1 MRDLKHLL
9 KKNRLR
15 RLPLFGRRNK
25 STLNV
30 YKKLVEAEPA
40 RRRLRV
46 ILPLIAVVLGA
57 YPAVNL
63 LLSVKNA
70 QSSVGRSSVPAP
82 APARVAPLQ
91 ELENAR
97 AFQLAADSLPLARF
111 AGGRMQARLSDGGTV
126 VLSIDQNLQERVEK
140 VMRTC
145 QVPYGVFVAIEPKTG
160 RILAMAAHSSLNPAW
175 ERNSFFDLYPM
186 ASLFKIVTTAAAL
199 EQKKVSPTTV
209 FEFRGKNT
217 SENPRYWYVKPGKR
231 NQQMPLDIA
240 LGKSVNPVFG
250 RLASDVV
257 GRDAIVSF
265 AERFGFNQVLMPGTS
280 LKTSCAV
287 VPQTDEELKL
297 MGAGLCHE
305 VKISPLH
312 VATMM
317 AAIANEGIMMTPAL
331 TQEIRNSKGE
341 TVYTQ
346 KGKPLR
352 NLISAGTAGQLSRM
366 LSTTV
371 SSGTS
376 RKVFHDRRGRA
387 LLASLSIAA
396 KTGSIDGKDPA
407 GHYSWFAAYAP
418 ANDPQIALA
427 ALVINQA
434 KWRIKASYL
443 GEQALE
449 EFFK

>member
-15 RLPLFGRRNK
+15 RLPFAVRHNRN
-25 STLNV
+25 TLNV
-30 YKKLVEAEPA
+30 YKKLIEAEPT
-40 RRRLRV
+40 RRRLRI
-46 ILPLIAVVLGA
+46 ILPLIALVLGA

-70 QSSVGRSSVPAP
+70 QSSVGKSSTPA
-82 APARVAPLQ
+82 AVPARVTPLQ

-97 AFQLAADSLPLARF
+97 GFQLAADSLPTASF
-111 AGGRMQARLSDGGTV
+111 AAGKLQARLSDGGTV
-126 VLSIDQNLQERVEK
+126 ILSIDQGLQERVEK

-145 QVPYGVFVAIEPKTG
+145 RVPYGVFVAIEPKTG
-160 RILAMAAHSSLNPAW
+160 RILAMAAYSSLDPTW
-175 ERNSFFDLYPM
+175 ERNSYFNLYPM

-199 EQKKVSPTTV
+199 EQKKVSPNTV
-209 FEFRGKNT
+209 FEFRGKST
-217 SENPRYWYVKPGKR
+217 SENPRYWYVRPGKH

-250 RLASDVV
+250 RLASDFV
-257 GRDAIVSF
+257 GRESIVSF

-280 LKTSCAV
+280 MKASSATI
-287 VPQTDEELKL
+287 PKTDEELKL

-312 VATMM
+312 AATMM
-317 AAIANEGIMMTPAL
+317 AAIANEGVMMTPAL
-331 TQEIRNSKGE
+331 TQEIRNGKGE
-341 TVYTQ
+341 TVFTQ
-346 KGKPLR
+346 KSKPLR
-352 NLISAGTAGQLSRM
+352 SLVSAGTASQLSRM

-376 RKVFHDRRGRA
+376 RRVFHDRRGRA

-396 KTGSIDGKDPA
+396 KTGSIDGKDPV

-434 KWRIKASYL
+434 KWKIKASYL

-449 EFFK
+449 EFFR